1 MRRRLRA
8 AFLAVAL
15 CAAAGTA
22 VRAQQGCTTPPSML
36 ARMAAAAP
44 DASAFED
51 LGIALAGE
59 KQYACAAMAFANSLR
74 LKPDSA
80 NVLFMLGTS
89 LFFSGHAPEAVGP
102 LQASE
107 AIESRNLKLHL
118 ILASVLDQLHRG
130 PEAKAEWQAAVETD
144 PLSPEAV
151 DGLAQELVLDQE
163 YQAAIDLLT
172 RQESARQRTSQQS
185 LNLGIAYA
193 ALGETDAA
201 VDVLR
206 DGLNTTP
213 DSLSMAGELADVLA
227 QAGRIDEADSVFT
240 LALERHPGDLDTE
253 LHRFR
258 MLLAVDP
265 ARATTAGRD
274 LLRTAPQNWEV
285 LYLNGVLE
293 TQSGD
298 LAQARAHLE
307 ASIAVNDGFAL
318 AHSLLGVVLA
328 RLRDYAGAKQQFE
341 RAIALGDTSQ
351 ETQDNLAWVTQ
362 ALQP

>member
-1 MRRRLRA
+1 MRR
-8 AFLAVAL
+8 AVPVASLLLAL
-15 CAAAGTA
+15 CAAQGTT
-22 VRAQQGCTTPPSML
+22 VRGQQGCPTPESMR
-36 ARMAAAAP
+36 ARLGNKP
-44 DASAFED
+44 DAATFED
-51 LGIALAGE
+51 LGIELAGE
-59 KQYACAAMAFANSLR
+59 KLYECAALAFADSLR

-107 AIESRNLKLHL
+107 AIDSRNLKLHL
-118 ILASVLDQLHRG
+118 ILASVFDQLHRSA
-130 PEAKAEWQAAVETD
+130 EAKAEWQAAVAAD

-151 DGLAQELVLDQE
+151 DGLAQELTLNQE

-172 RQESARQRTSQQS
+172 DRESARQRTAQQS
-185 LNLGIAYA
+185 LNLGTAYA
-193 ALGETDAA
+193 ALGQTDAA
-201 VDVLR
+201 VGVLR

-213 DSLSMAGELADVLA
+213 DSLTIAGELADVLA
-227 QAGRIDEADSVFT
+227 LAGRVDEADAVFA

-258 MLLAVDP
+258 MLLAADP
-265 ARATTAGRD
+265 ARAKLTGQD

-285 LYLNGVLE
+285 LYLNGILE
-293 TQSGD
+293 TQGGD
-298 LAQARAHLE
+298 LAQARVHLE
-307 ASIAVNDGFAL
+307 ASISVNDAFAL

-328 RLRDYAGAKQQFE
+328 RQRDYAGAKQQFE
-341 RAIALGDTSQ
+341 RAIALGDTSE
-351 ETQDNLAWVTQ
+351 ETRENLARVTQ

>member
-1 MRRRLRA
+1 MSRAIRA
-8 AFLAVAL
+8 AFLALAL

-22 VRAQQGCTTPPSML
+22 LRAQQECTTPESMRARL
-36 ARMAAAAP
+36 AGTP
-44 DASAFED
+44 DAATFED
-51 LGIALAGE
+51 LGIALADQ
-59 KQYACAAMAFANSLR
+59 KLYACAAMAFADSLR

-107 AIESRNLKLHL
+107 GIDSRNLKLHL
-118 ILASVLDQLHRG
+118 ILASLFDRLHRG
-130 PEAKAEWQAAVETD
+130 ADAKAEWQAAVATD

-151 DGLAQELVLDQE
+151 DGLAQELVLNQE
-163 YQAAIDLLT
+163 YQASVDLLASP
-172 RQESARQRTSQQS
+172 QSARQRTAQQS

-193 ALGETDAA
+193 ALGNTDAA
-201 VDVLR
+201 IDALR

-213 DSLSMAGELADVLA
+213 DSLAIAGELADMLA
-227 QAGRIDEADSVFT
+227 QAGRVDEADAVFA
-240 LALERHPGDLDTE
+240 LALERHPGDLDTG

-258 MLLAVDP
+258 MLLAADP
-265 ARATTAGRD
+265 SRAKNAGQD

-293 TQSGD
+293 TQTGELD
-298 LAQARAHLE
+298 RARTHLD
-307 ASIAVNDGFAL
+307 ASIAVNDGFPL
-318 AHSLLGVVLA
+318 SHSLLGVVLA
-328 RLRDYAGAKQQFE
+328 RQHDYVGARLQFE
-341 RAIALGDTSQ
+341 RAIALGDTS
-351 ETQDNLAWVTQ
+351 EEVRDNLARVTQ